1 MGRRAAVIVSSDSSY
16 QGKREDK
23 SGPEAA
29 RILELAG
36 YEVTGVKILPDD
48 REMLAKEMADIADR
62 AAADLIITS
71 GGTGFS
77 KRDVT
82 PEATMDV
89 TERAV
94 PGIPEAIRMNSMKYT
109 PKACLSRAA
118 AGIRKSTLIINVP
131 GSPKAVRES
140 LEFILPV
147 LGHGLDILSGDAGNC
162 AD

>member
-1 MGRRAAVIVSSDSSY
+1 MARRAAVIVSSDSSY

>member
-48 REMLAKEMADIADR
+48 REVLAKEMADIADR

>member
-16 QGKREDK
+16 QRKREDK

>member
-36 YEVTGVKILPDD
+36 YEVTGVRILPDD